1 MDILFVLENLIYNV
15 FGPDNIGCN
24 EGCRA
29 GENAG
34 SRFFSAV
41 FVCKET
47 CVAAGIFYE
56 HVTIRNTDFI
66 PSSEALVRREVKY
79 IYWPDFKYEEL
90 FDLKNDPHE
99 EHNLASDPKQAKNL
113 DMLRQRFAELKTAAK

>member
-1 MDILFVLENLIYNV
+1 M
-15 FGPDNIGCN
+15 
-24 EGCRA
+24 
-29 GENAG
+29 
-34 SRFFSAV
+34 
-41 FVCKET
+41 
-47 CVAAGIFYE
+47 AAGIFYE
-56 HVTIRNTDFI
+56 HVMIRNTDFI